1 MLDALYGNDYFY
13 FCSSNLKFQ
22 AETLQAESLENTI
35 RVDLTDFEQSVSYS
49 SQYLLYPWAISY
61 SYYQYDIVYRLNNY
75 KRPR

>member
-49 SQYLLYPWAISY
+49 SQYLLYP
-61 SYYQYDIVYRLNNY
+61 
-75 KRPR
+75 